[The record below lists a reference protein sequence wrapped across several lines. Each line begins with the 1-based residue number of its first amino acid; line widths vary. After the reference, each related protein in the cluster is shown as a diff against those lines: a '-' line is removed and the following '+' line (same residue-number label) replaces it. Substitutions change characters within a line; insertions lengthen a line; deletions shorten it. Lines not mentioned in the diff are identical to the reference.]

1 MATARPFAYNTGAGI
16 TGTDQVGSLAV
27 GTPTY
32 GFASTGLPWWNGPDE
47 DLGYV
52 IAASVPGNTQP
63 TPVPD
68 DAITLSST
76 YKGTDISV
84 TNNNQTAA
92 QIFGYQQSVLG
103 ETIISDTNQVMF
115 SVLSTPL
122 EPLTLPQSRFIG
134 VGKTTMNYQ
143 GDPYGG
149 YPGND
154 TQSIGFNAIGEYYYN
169 GSVVQ
174 SGLPTWTDSD
184 IIDIAISH
192 GQGWWIRVNGGY
204 WNNNPAANPATLT
217 GYLSMNG
224 LTNFYPTL
232 CPGYQG
238 IMTIQNNATYGVPS
252 GYNFLG
258 NVSASV
264 GFFRSSA
271 LTDPSF
277 ISLANVIAG
286 PSGPFASGSTAK
298 SWLNANGYWTSY
310 SSVVTT
316 GLKVYLDALN
326 PASYSGSGTT
336 WYDLSGNG
344 NDVSMQNSGS
354 ITWSP
359 GPTGY
364 FSTVANGWFNR
375 TSASNVPIGN
385 SPYTLSAWVQLGS
398 SWNGNGFMS
407 IGPFGNG
414 NEANAFRAGST
425 NQLLNYWWGNDLSVN
440 ISVSP
445 TNGWFNAVA
454 KYDGTT
460 RSIWV
465 NGVLA
470 GSDTPV
476 GHNVTSSDIQIS
488 KTAGNEYLQG
498 NIAQALIYNVA
509 LSGSE
514 ILANFNATKSR
525 FGL

>member
-1 MATARPFAYNTGAGI
+1 MATARPFAYNTGAPI
-16 TGTDQVGSLAV
+16 SGTDQVGSLAI
-27 GTPTY
+27 GTPTV
-32 GFASTGLPWWNGPDE
+32 GFDATGLEWWNGPDE

-52 IAASVPGNTQP
+52 IAEPVPGDTQP
-63 TPVPD
+63 TPV
-68 DAITLSST
+68 
-76 YKGTDISV
+76 
-84 TNNNQTAA
+84 
-92 QIFGYQQSVLG
+92 
-103 ETIISDTNQVMF
+103 
-115 SVLSTPL
+115 
-122 EPLTLPQSRFIG
+122 IG
-134 VGKTTMNYQ
+134 V
-143 GDPYGG
+143 
-149 YPGND
+149 
-154 TQSIGFNAIGEYYYN
+154 
-169 GSVVQ
+169 
-174 SGLPTWTDSD
+174 SG
-184 IIDIAISH
+184 
-192 GQGWWIRVNGGY
+192 
-204 WNNNPAANPATLT
+204 
-217 GYLSMNG
+217 
-224 LTNFYPTL
+224 
-232 CPGYQG
+232 
-238 IMTIQNNATYGVPS
+238 
-252 GYNFLG
+252 
-258 NVSASV
+258 SV
-264 GFFRSSA
+264 GFFRSDT
-271 LTDPSF
+271 LTEGSF
-277 ISLANVIAG
+277 IGLADIIAG
-286 PSGPFASGSTAK
+286 PSGGGPFASGTDAK
-298 SWLNANGYWTSY
+298 TWLNNNGYWTSY

-514 ILANFNATKSR
+514 ILANFNASKSR